1 MRDNRKK
8 NNKLKFTLA
17 VKEEEKKEE
26 QPKNVVIEIHDSNL
40 TSKAIYG
47 GNNG

>member
-26 QPKNVVIEIHDSNL
+26 QPKNVVLEIHDSNL
-40 TSKAIYG
+40 NAKSNYG
-47 GNNG
+47 GK